1 LKILRYSVPV
11 LGIVLFLF
19 VGCLFI
25 TGLVMI
31 LGAVLARK
39 KD

>member
-1 LKILRYSVPV
+1 VAV

-19 VGCLFI
+19 VGGLFI

-31 LGAVLARK
+31 LGAVLAK
-39 KD
+39 EK